1 MEPEIRLSSAEK
13 VWYCSVAALGLGI
26 AAVAAFQV
34 TPAEVVGIG
43 ALFLLITFVSLF
55 RTVRLSSDVYHS
67 VYTLD
72 DVPLYALIFLR
83 GWALTALVALVSRLL
98 YELYRLARAWRLHPE
113 RINRVH
119 VIYHFCDIPL
129 VTIVAAA
136 TGAVYQLVDQGAP
149 LLSGTRNTVAIL
161 AAIAVWFP
169 LGFALNAVNLTLR
182 RNRPLGDVVAVIH
195 DNLRHIK
202 IHVAMLV
209 PLGALLAVFYE
220 KAPFEAVLLYVPV
233 VLMHNALDQQHKLRQ
248 EARQVVQALA
258 QTLEERDPYT
268 LGHSARVAGY
278 AAEIAV
284 ELGMTADEVDQVRRA
299 GLIHDIGKVD
309 IQDRVL
315 HKPGHLTQD
324 ERDSLRVHTDQAIE
338 LGKKAPAL
346 REELPFAE
354 AAYHH
359 ENYDGTGYYGLKGE
373 DIPLTSRILAVAD
386 TYDAMTSDRPYRK
399 GLPAPEA
406 LRRLKEAAGTQLE
419 GRLVEAFLRAHAS
432 GCIDRVARE
441 WYARTEA

>member
-1 MEPEIRLSSAEK
+1 VDSEIRLSAAEK

-26 AAVAAFQV
+26 AVLAALQV
-34 TPAEVVGIG
+34 QPADLGVGLLFA
-43 ALFLLITFVSLF
+43 ALTFLSLF

-83 GWALTALVALVSRLL
+83 GWALTALVALVSRLV
-98 YELYRLARAWRLHPE
+98 YELYRLGRAWRLHPE

-136 TGAVYQLVDQGAP
+136 TGAAYQAVDQGAA
-149 LLSGTRNTVAIL
+149 LLSGPQNAAAIL
-161 AAIAVWFP
+161 VAIAVWFP

-182 RNRPLGDVVAVIH
+182 RHRPLSDVLAVIH

-209 PLGALLAVFYE
+209 PLGALLAIFYE
-220 KAPFEAVLLYVPV
+220 KEPIWSVLLYVPV
-233 VLMHNALDQQHKLRQ
+233 VLMHNALDHQHKLRQ
-248 EARQVVQALA
+248 EARQVVQAMA

-278 AAEIAV
+278 AAEIAL
-284 ELGMTADEVDQVRRA
+284 ELGMSPDEVDQVRRA

-309 IQDRVL
+309 LKDGVL
-315 HKPGHLTQD
+315 HKPGHLTPA
-324 ERDSLRVHTDQAIE
+324 ERESLRTHTDQAIE
-338 LGKKAPAL
+338 LGKIAPAL

-386 TYDAMTSDRPYRK
+386 TYDAMTSDRPYRQ
-399 GLPAPEA
+399 GLPAAEA

-419 GRLVEAFLRAHAS
+419 ARLVEAFLRAHAS
-432 GCIDRVARE
+432 GCIDRVTRE
-441 WYARTEA
+441 WYARAGG